1 MSRHGYSDDGDYDQW
16 ASIRWRG
23 QVASA
28 FRGARGQA
36 FLREAI
42 QALEDLPEKKLA
54 PGSFAEASDGQPNFC
69 TLGAVGRKRGLD
81 MSHLQAMAEDEDD
94 TSADAGAAFGIARAM
109 AAEIMFYNDEYG
121 PHNETDEQRWHRMHR
136 WLSRQLIEW
145 ENANPGALSHA
156 AGASESEPVK

>member
-1 MSRHGYSDDGDYDQW
+1 MSRHGYSDDGDFDHW

-42 QALEDLPEKKLA
+42 QALEELPERKLA
-54 PGSFAEASDGQPNFC
+54 PGSFAEPGSDGAQNFC

-81 MSHLQAMAEDEDD
+81 MRRLQEMAEDEDD
-94 TSADAGAAFGIARAM
+94 ASADAGAAFGIARAM
-109 AAEIMFYNDEYG
+109 AAEIMFYNDECG
-121 PHNETDEQRWHRMHR
+121 PRNETDEQRWSRMHR
-136 WLSRQLIEW
+136 WLNRELIEW
-145 ENANPGALSHA
+145 DDSPADGAPVNPAKVRH
-156 AGASESEPVK
+156 K